1 MKKKIKNP
9 FSESTMRIIYMVV
22 GSVLSVI
29 VLTFSVLALVQM
41 EKGTVESASG
51 YIFGIFIVLGLS
63 RLLTF
68 IKDRTKISFLRFAVL
83 LVVDVILG
91 ILAFFAKDNT
101 YFYSLIGGF
110 YCLTII
116 ASRVFKILQKRT
128 IREIVF
134 SSILII
140 FSTLLAIG
148 LFVPDKNV
156 SPVAPILIVCLL
168 VTITSFTEVLSN
180 SFSQLKLNVLF
191 KIVLKTYAFE
201 IILGLATLIVASALI
216 FTYIEPTDAAN
227 NLGGNFGNS
236 LWYAFAVVTT
246 IGFGDF
252 TAVTA
257 TGRVITVLLGIYGII
272 VVAVITSIIVN
283 FYNETAGKHDSK
295 QIEDIKKETQKK

>member
-22 GSVLSVI
+22 GSVLSVV

-41 EKGTVESASG
+41 EKGTVDSASG

-68 IKDRTKISFLRFAVL
+68 IKEKTKISFLRFIIL

-134 SSILII
+134 SSILIL
-140 FSTLLAIG
+140 FATLLDG
-148 LFVPDKNV
+148 LN
-156 SPVAPILIVCLL
+156 
-168 VTITSFTEVLSN
+168 N
-180 SFSQLKLNVLF
+180 F
-191 KIVLKTYAFE
+191 K
-201 IILGLATLIVASALI
+201 
-216 FTYIEPTDAAN
+216 
-227 NLGGNFGNS
+227 
-236 LWYAFAVVTT
+236 
-246 IGFGDF
+246 
-252 TAVTA
+252 
-257 TGRVITVLLGIYGII
+257 
-272 VVAVITSIIVN
+272 
-283 FYNETAGKHDSK
+283 
-295 QIEDIKKETQKK
+295 